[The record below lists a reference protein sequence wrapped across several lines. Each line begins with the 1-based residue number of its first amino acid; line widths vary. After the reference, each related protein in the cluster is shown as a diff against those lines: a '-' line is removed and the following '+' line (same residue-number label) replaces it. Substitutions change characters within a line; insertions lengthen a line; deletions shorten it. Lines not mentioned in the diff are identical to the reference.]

1 MLIQVL
7 PVPVKRASIF
17 LSGQMQV
24 PSDECGWLWFFLNTI
39 GMYLFQHLSI
49 HLSQASVTR

>member
-24 PSDECGWLWFFLNTI
+24 PSDECGWLWVFLNTI